1 MRSHFVLS
9 LAVLAGGLA
18 AQAQQLTLPDNHYLS
33 ENPSQLGNTGSTV
46 WWRAAG
52 PSRFQIVYDGSHFT
66 GNSGVTGPITLTKI
80 KFRGEDAEANLG
92 GQVYSGV
99 TVQVGSTSLAAGAPL
114 VTV

>member
-1 MRSHFVLS
+1 MPHSRTLVAFA
-9 LAVLAGGLA
+9 LALA
-18 AQAQQLTLPDNHYLS
+18 AGSLVAQTQQLTLPDNHYLS
-33 ENPSQLGNTGSTV
+33 ESPTQLGNTGSGI

-92 GQVYSGV
+92 GQIYTGV
-99 TVQVGSTSLAAGAPL
+99 NV
-114 VTV
+114 